1 MCRCLNKA
9 GLSLLSRKWKKLL
22 GYVVMGKKYL
32 VAHIRKNKGVYF
44 MNPDD
49 VHNNYHYN
57 TTDFEC
63 M

>member
-1 MCRCLNKA
+1 
-9 GLSLLSRKWKKLL
+9 
-22 GYVVMGKKYL
+22 MGKKYL